1 MGQEYSFGPYFLNS
15 SMDEKLEDIDKIVQ
29 YWKDSSDQDFKTM
42 QNLFTS
48 KDFSWGLFIGHLV
61 LEKLLKAHYVRDNQK
76 HALFTHD
83 LLRLADKCSFPLNE
97 TQKDWL
103 DQISTF
109 NLNARYDS
117 YKREFYKLC
126 TEEFSFLWKERI
138 ETLRLWLI
146 QKF

>member
-1 MGQEYSFGPYFLNS
+1 
-15 SMDEKLEDIDKIVQ
+15 MDEKLDDIDKIVQ
-29 YWKDSSDQDFKTM
+29 YWKDSSDQDFRTI
-42 QNLFTS
+42 QNLFSS
-48 KDFSWGLFIGHLV
+48 KDFSWALFIGHLV
-61 LEKLLKAHYVRDNQK
+61 LEKLLKAHFVKDNQK

-83 LLRLADKCSFPLNE
+83 LLRLADGCHFKIDE

-126 TEEFSFLWKERI
+126 TREFSLLWKERI
-138 ETLRLWLI
+138 EILRLWLI

>member
-1 MGQEYSFGPYFLNS
+1 
-15 SMDEKLEDIDKIVQ
+15 MDENLDDIEKIVQ
-29 YWKDSSDQDFKTM
+29 YWRDSSDQDFRTM

-48 KDFSWGLFIGHLV
+48 KDFSWALFIGHLV
-61 LEKLLKAHYVRDNQK
+61 LEKLLKAHFVKDNKK

-83 LLRLADKCSFPLNE
+83 LLRLADRCNFQIDE
-97 TQKDWL
+97 THKDWL
-103 DQISTF
+103 DQVSTF

-126 TEEFSFLWKERI
+126 TKEFSFLWKERI
-138 ETLRLWLI
+138 EILRLWLI